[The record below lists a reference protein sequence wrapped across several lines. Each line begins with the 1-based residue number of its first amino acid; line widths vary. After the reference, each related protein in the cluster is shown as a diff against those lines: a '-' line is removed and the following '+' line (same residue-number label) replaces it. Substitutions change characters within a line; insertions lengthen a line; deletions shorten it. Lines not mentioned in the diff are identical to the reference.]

1 MGARL
6 LKRWT
11 VLPLKDI
18 IKINERLQS
27 VEFFIKETDTR
38 QAVIN
43 AVKQC
48 GDIERLV
55 SKIPMKKINPREVM
69 QLAKGLQQVAL
80 IKNICAG
87 VADNYLKRLSDGL
100 NNCHFILDKILNEI
114 IETPPVAAGKGNFI
128 KQGIHEEL
136 DKLRSIASG
145 GKEYL
150 INIQQ
155 RESEA
160 TGIPSLKI
168 SFNNVFGYYL
178 EVTNVHKN
186 KVPAEWIRKQTLA
199 NAERYITPELK
210 EYEEKITGSEEKILA
225 IELEMYNNLLI
236 ALQDYIA
243 ALQANGNIIAVLDC
257 LCCFAE
263 NALRFNYKNRNCIT
277 DYNWN

>member
-1 MGARL
+1 
-6 LKRWT
+6 
-11 VLPLKDI
+11 I
-18 IKINERLQS
+18 
-27 VEFFIKETDTR
+27 
-38 QAVIN
+38 
-43 AVKQC
+43 KQC

-69 QLAKGLQQVAL
+69 QLAKGLQQVAV
-80 IKNICAG
+80 IKNICAT
-87 VADNYLKRLSDGL
+87 VANTYLRRLSDGL
-100 NNCHFILDKILNEI
+100 NNCSFILDKILNEI
-114 IETPPVAAGKGNFI
+114 IETPPVAANKGNFI
-128 KQGIHEEL
+128 KQGVNQEL
-136 DKLRSIASG
+136 DKLRNIASG

-178 EVTNVHKN
+178 EVTNVHKS

-243 ALQANGNIIAVLDC
+243 ALQANGSIIAVLDC

-263 NALRFNYKNRNCIT
+263 NALRFNYKKPELHNGLQL
-277 DYNWN
+277 